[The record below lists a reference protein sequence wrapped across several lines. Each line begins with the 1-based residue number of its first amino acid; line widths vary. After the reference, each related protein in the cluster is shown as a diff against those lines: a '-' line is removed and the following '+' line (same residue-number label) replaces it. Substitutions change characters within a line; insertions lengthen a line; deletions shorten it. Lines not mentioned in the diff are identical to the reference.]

1 MTNKNNIQVPIE
13 EIFDLL
19 TDKDKKS
26 VISFIKRLAAEN
38 PRKKIPK
45 LTLVASNALKFK

>member
-1 MTNKNNIQVPIE
+1 MTNNNNTQVSIE
-13 EIFDLL
+13 EVFALL
-19 TDKDKKS
+19 TDQDKKS
-26 VISFIKRLAAEN
+26 VLAFIKRLAAEN